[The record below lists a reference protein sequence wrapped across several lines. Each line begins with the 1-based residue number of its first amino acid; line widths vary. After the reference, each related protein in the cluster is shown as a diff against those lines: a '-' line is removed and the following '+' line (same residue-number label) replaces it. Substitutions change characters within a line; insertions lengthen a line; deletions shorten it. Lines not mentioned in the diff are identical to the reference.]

1 MVSSWNK
8 KGRGNAVVVLT
19 LAECNSVGRSLCMS
33 EISSN
38 GGDQMI
44 FSAGPAMS
52 TVSESVE
59 DRGDAS

>member
-1 MVSSWNK
+1 M
-8 KGRGNAVVVLT
+8 LT